1 MYKANVQ
8 FLCERY
14 NVCILDI
21 CGVCMM
27 SALRI
32 RMFVVSSHFFVFTEY
47 VFLLF
52 YVILFSL
59 LLCTSCTTKIL
70 NNGHSDAKSRR
81 TTV

>member
-47 VFLLF
+47 VFYYF
-52 YVILFSL
+52 M
-59 LLCTSCTTKIL
+59 
-70 NNGHSDAKSRR
+70 
-81 TTV
+81 